1 MADLSE
7 YSRKW
12 RPASHTWPIAAAAL
26 LGVAVAVS
34 AWFAVSVWEQRLA
47 RAKFNA
53 VAGNYASILQNGLD
67 DFLANITALR
77 AFYDASHTVD
87 PDEFALFTGQL
98 NRGKDDVMRLLWCP
112 RVTRQDRAAF
122 ETARRENGSPGFRHH
137 DLVDLRPA
145 DGLA

>member
-34 AWFAVSVWEQRLA
+34 AWFTVSVWEQRLA

-53 VAGNYASILQNGLD
+53 VAAYG
-67 DFLANITALR
+67 
-77 AFYDASHTVD
+77 
-87 PDEFALFTGQL
+87 
-98 NRGKDDVMRLLWCP
+98 
-112 RVTRQDRAAF
+112 
-122 ETARRENGSPGFRHH
+122 
-137 DLVDLRPA
+137 
-145 DGLA
+145 

>member
-1 MADLSE
+1 MPDLSE

-87 PDEFALFTGQL
+87 PDEFALFTG
-98 NRGKDDVMRLLWCP
+98 
-112 RVTRQDRAAF
+112 
-122 ETARRENGSPGFRHH
+122 S
-137 DLVDLRPA
+137 
-145 DGLA
+145 